1 MRIKNGFVLR
11 EISGDYIAIP
21 FGESYETQA
30 AMISLNSTGAFLWQT
45 LEEDC
50 DRGSLC
56 KALAEGLSDCTADGG
71 RSRGCFFGRFA
82 GQTTLDR
89 RVMCVGGKHETESFH

>member
-11 EISGDYIAIP
+11 EISGEYIAIP

-30 AMISLNSTGAFLWQT
+30 AMISLNSTGAFLWQA

-56 KALAEGLSDCTADGG
+56 KALAEAYQIAPQTAEEAVDAFLADL
-71 RSRGCFFGRFA
+71 RDK
-82 GQTTLDR
+82 QLLI
-89 RVMCVGGKHETESFH
+89 EE